1 MAPIVIDPF
10 GHWLTERTKTVEYPK
25 LILSRSPIVRLARV
39 FLGCYKNKPT
49 HHRHF
54 AMNRTPTAAK
64 ISSGRIVD
72 IYDQCGNYMHRVNV
86 SPRQAIAAVVTPD
99 TLTVSLVDG
108 HVQVFALSR
117 NTSPV
122 LRYTR

>member
-1 MAPIVIDPF
+1 
-10 GHWLTERTKTVEYPK
+10 
-25 LILSRSPIVRLARV
+25 
-39 FLGCYKNKPT
+39 
-49 HHRHF
+49 
-54 AMNRTPTAAK
+54 MNRTPTAAK
-64 ISSGRIVD
+64 ITSGRIVD
-72 IYDQCGNYMHRVNV
+72 IYDRCGNYLHRVNV

-108 HVQVFALSR
+108 HVQVFALSK